1 MLLTAATFTTHS
13 LHAAIVCAFF
23 FFILILSLTA
33 PTNGLKGYSFP
44 IRASKFCN
52 PSQDRIPPMD
62 HLKIS
67 PSLSSASLLLLT
79 RVKPLFTV
87 GNNNN
92 LNPIPRLELGLR
104 LLKSYALPITISKI
118 NIHPFPLDY
127 LYHYEPMVQQT
138 SNDANHCLSA
148 LSNMGKLFSSITHK
162 TQSFVSGM
170 VVRYLKRVVSATI
183 ILASSL
189 SSVVMPGPMML
200 PPSGGSHLSALRRS
214 VLVAS
219 PMMSVMMIG
228 PRLVANAGVLKP
240 YSRLTP
246 TEKLSTTPLYFVS
259 NSRGNA
265 YLQEDVQGAQP
276 DQKVVTYFMSS
287 EDANHFL
294 NEMAQVNQHSP
305 NEFRLMTVSMEKIV
319 NQIQT
324 RKQSRKLGRYKM
336 DLIYRIQPSSRQF
349 ENAEQIL
356 AGGSTKADVKATN
369 ANRLLKGINIPMFST
384 PGLTMKRPNGELVTP
399 YYFAYEDLIDDW
411 NKLPVAAM
419 TGSSKNSKQESKKSP
434 KTAAATKTPPFVIVT
449 DFAEVMCLAQGIT
462 QSSIASSSSSSDSPR
477 PTSDQIKQILQHT
490 GIVPPR
496 REIEMIKRFYR
507 NQAGRKNEFSKSKL
521 NL

>member
-13 LHAAIVCAFF
+13 LHAAIVCAFYF
-23 FFILILSLTA
+23 FLLILSLTA

-44 IRASKFCN
+44 IRASKVCN
-52 PSQDRIPPMD
+52 PSHDRIPPMEN
-62 HLKIS
+62 LKIS

-148 LSNMGKLFSSITHK
+148 LSNMGKLFSSITRQ

-189 SSVVMPGPMML
+189 SSVVMPGPMMMTL
-200 PPSGGSHLSALRRS
+200 PPSGDSHLQSALRRS
-214 VLVAS
+214 VLAAS

-369 ANRLLKGINIPMFST
+369 AKMLLKGINIPMFST

-411 NKLPVAAM
+411 NKLPVA
-419 TGSSKNSKQESKKSP
+419 TTSSSKSSKSSKAAAAP
-434 KTAAATKTPPFVIVT
+434 TAAAPPPSVTVT
-449 DFAEVMCLAQGIT
+449 DFAEVMCLAQGDV
-462 QSSIASSSSSSDSPR
+462 S
-477 PTSDQIKQILQHT
+477 
-490 GIVPPR
+490 GI
-496 REIEMIKRFYR
+496 
-507 NQAGRKNEFSKSKL
+507 N
-521 NL
+521 

>member
-1 MLLTAATFTTHS
+1 MC
-13 LHAAIVCAFF
+13 IF
-23 FFILILSLTA
+23 FFIILTILLTT
-33 PTNGLKGYSFP
+33 PINGLKGYSFP
-44 IRASKFCN
+44 IRTSTVSN
-52 PSQDRIPPMD
+52 PHDRPSMD
-62 HLKIS
+62 YLKIS
-67 PSLSSASLLLLT
+67 SSSSVSLLLLT

-87 GNNNN
+87 GNQNNN

-104 LLKSYALPITISKI
+104 LLKSYSLPITINKI

-127 LYHYEPMVQQT
+127 LYHYEPMVQKT
-138 SNDANHCLSA
+138 NNDITDHWSA
-148 LSNMGKLFSSITHK
+148 LSNVGKLFSSITCK
-162 TQSFVSGM
+162 TQSFLSRVM
-170 VVRYLKRVVSATI
+170 VRYLKRVVSATF

-189 SSVVMPGPMML
+189 SSVVT
-200 PPSGGSHLSALRRS
+200 PPSSALRRG
-214 VLVAS
+214 VLAAS
-219 PMMSVMMIG
+219 PMMSVITIG

-240 YSRLTP
+240 YSKLSP

-294 NEMAQVNQHSP
+294 NEMAQVNQHSS

-319 NQIQT
+319 NQIQS

-349 ENAEQIL
+349 QNAEQVL
-356 AGGSTKADVKATN
+356 AGDTKADVKATN
-369 ANRLLKGINIPMFST
+369 AKILLKGINIPMFST

-434 KTAAATKTPPFVIVT
+434 KTTAATKTPPFVIVT

-462 QSSIASSSSSSDSPR
+462 QSSIASSSSSTDSPR